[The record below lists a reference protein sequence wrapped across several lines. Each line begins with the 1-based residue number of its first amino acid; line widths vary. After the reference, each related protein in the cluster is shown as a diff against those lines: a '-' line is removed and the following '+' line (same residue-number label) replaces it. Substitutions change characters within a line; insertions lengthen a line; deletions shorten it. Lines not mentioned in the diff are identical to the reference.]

1 MKTFTE
7 FMTETANA
15 DDYKRMA
22 NDLDNQKD
30 FKVYT
35 VKAGDSNSTIEGKYK
50 GFDFDL
56 VITQWGKNSFEC
68 YLYVD
73 PNDYK
78 KGVSLENSYMAKSIK
93 MCLKDLPGH
102 LEDMLF

>member
-15 DDYKRMA
+15 DDYKRIA

-35 VKAGDSNSTIEGKYK
+35 VKSGDSNSTIEGKYK

-56 VITQWGKNSFEC
+56 VITQLKMDTMEC
-68 YLYVD
+68 RL
-73 PNDYK
+73 
-78 KGVSLENSYMAKSIK
+78 LR
-93 MCLKDLPGH
+93 
-102 LEDMLF
+102 